1 MTILLSILAMAVNL
15 LIIFY
20 VIKKAT
26 KADEQVELL
35 KKILAAS
42 SEQEAKSPIKMLSEE
57 RASRVL

>member
-1 MTILLSILAMAVNL
+1 MTILLPILAMAINL

-42 SEQEAKSPIKMLSEE
+42 SEPEAKSAIKMLSEE
-57 RASRVL
+57 RANRGL

>member
-42 SEQEAKSPIKMLSEE
+42 SKPEEKSPIKMLSEE
-57 RASRVL
+57 RASRGL